1 LQLVSLQKALQKVC
15 EPQHRVQVKQFQL
28 TIMAIAAD
36 AIEWAEEMAKSDGF
50 VFKCGHNGKLD
61 ICHRD
66 AAIA

>member
-1 LQLVSLQKALQKVC
+1 
-15 EPQHRVQVKQFQL
+15 
-28 TIMAIAAD
+28 MAIAAD